1 MAFDGITIAAMV
13 QELHRNLDG
22 GRFNK
27 IAQPE
32 SDALMITGKGANGQC
47 RLLISASASLPLI
60 YFTGK
65 NKPSPLTAPNF
76 CMLLR
81 KHIGSARISSIRQ
94 PGMERVVEFEL
105 EHRNEMGDP
114 CKKFLIVE
122 LMGKHSNI
130 IFCDENR
137 MILDSIKHVSSH
149 MSSVREVLPGR
160 DYFLPHTQEKSDP
173 LTIAETEFIETICH
187 KPCNISKALYTS
199 LTGLS
204 PLIAEEI
211 CYRASIDGSDAAQS
225 LNETAATHL
234 YHTFRRLMDQVVEGD
249 FTPNIIYR
257 DNEPVEYAV
266 LPLTQ
271 YGSEYHSE
279 TFPTV
284 SSMLETYYASR
295 DTLNRI
301 RQKSSD
307 LRRIVQTALERNR
320 KKYALQQK
328 QMKDTAKKDK
338 YKVYGELIN
347 TYGYGLEEG
356 CKSFK
361 ALNYYTNEEITIP
374 LDPTL
379 TPQENAKKYFD
390 RYGKLKRTEE
400 ALTEQL
406 ADTESEIEHLESI
419 SNALDIALAES
430 DLSQI
435 KEELT
440 EYGYIKKHYSG
451 KKGAKA
457 QTKSKPFHYVSS
469 DGFDIFVGKNN
480 FQNDE
485 LTFKQATGND
495 WWFHAKKM
503 AGSHVVVKTP
513 DGELPDRTFEEAGR
527 LAAYYSKGRTAP
539 KVEIDYIQKKHVK
552 KPGGAKPGFV
562 VYYTNYSL
570 MAEPDITGIQ
580 EVPSGK

>member
-13 QELHRNLDG
+13 QELHKNLDN
-22 GRFNK
+22 GRFSK

-32 SDALMITGKGANGQC
+32 ADELLITGKGPNGQC
-47 RLLISASASLPLI
+47 RLLLSASASLPLI
-60 YFTGK
+60 YFTDK
-65 NKPSPLTAPNF
+65 NKPGPLTAPNF

-81 KHIGSARISSIRQ
+81 KHIGSARISHIRQ
-94 PGMERVVEFEL
+94 PGLERVIEFEL
-105 EHRNEMGDP
+105 EHLNEMGDP
-114 CKKFLIVE
+114 CKKMLIME

-137 MILDSIKHVSSH
+137 KILDSIKHVSSN

-160 DYFLPHTQEKSDP
+160 DYFLPQTQEKINP
-173 LTIAETEFIETICH
+173 LTVTETEFMEKVCK
-187 KPCNISKALYTS
+187 KPCNISKALYTT

-204 PLIAEEI
+204 PVIAEEI
-211 CYRASIDGSDAAQS
+211 CYRASIDGNDAAQS
-225 LNETAATHL
+225 LPETAAIHL
-234 YHTFRRLMDQVVEGD
+234 YHTLLRLLEQVREGD

-257 DNEPVEYAV
+257 NEEPVEYAV

-271 YGSEYHSE
+271 FASEYHAE
-279 TFPTV
+279 EFPTV
-284 SSMLETYYASR
+284 SSMLETYYA
-295 DTLNRI
+295 TKNALTRI

-320 KKYALQQK
+320 KKLLLQEK
-328 QMKDTAKKDK
+328 QMKDTAKKEK

-347 TYGYGLEEG
+347 AYGYGLEEG
-356 CKSFK
+356 CKSFQ
-361 ALNYYTNEEITIP
+361 ALNYYTNEEITVP
-374 LDPTL
+374 LDSTL
-379 TPQENAKKYFD
+379 TPGENARKYFD

-406 ADTESEIEHLESI
+406 ADTQSEIDHLESV
-419 SNALDIALAES
+419 SNALDIARAES
-430 DLSQI
+430 DLAQI
-435 KEELT
+435 REELT
-440 EYGYIKKHYSG
+440 EYGYIKKHYAG
-451 KKGAKA
+451 KKGQKI

-469 DGFDIFVGKNN
+469 DGFDIYVGKNN

-485 LTFKQATGND
+485 LTFKFATGND

-503 AGSHVVVKTP
+503 AGSHVVVKTK

-570 MAEPDITGIQ
+570 MASPDIEGIQ
-580 EVPSGK
+580 EIQ

>member
-1 MAFDGITIAAMV
+1 
-13 QELHRNLDG
+13 
-22 GRFNK
+22 
-27 IAQPE
+27 
-32 SDALMITGKGANGQC
+32 
-47 RLLISASASLPLI
+47 
-60 YFTGK
+60 
-65 NKPSPLTAPNF
+65 
-76 CMLLR
+76 
-81 KHIGSARISSIRQ
+81 
-94 PGMERVVEFEL
+94 MERVVEFEL

-173 LTIAETEFIETICH
+173 LTITETEFIETICH

-361 ALNYYTNEEITIP
+361 ALNYYINEEITIP

-552 KPGGAKPGFV
+552 KPGGAKPGSV